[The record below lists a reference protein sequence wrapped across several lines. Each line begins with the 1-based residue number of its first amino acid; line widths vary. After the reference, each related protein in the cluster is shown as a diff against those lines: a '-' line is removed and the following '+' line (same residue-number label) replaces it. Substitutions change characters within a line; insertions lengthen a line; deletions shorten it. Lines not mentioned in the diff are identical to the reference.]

1 MNVLENKIIIWR
13 QLFVEF
19 CIELNLLISLSMD
32 CGWYVIQN
40 LEKSSLILLNF
51 IFLYSE
57 AVGMEVDN
65 NETF

>member
-1 MNVLENKIIIWR
+1 
-13 QLFVEF
+13 
-19 CIELNLLISLSMD
+19 MD